1 MRLLLLIFFMIT
13 SMSSYVFAN
22 EDGTYVNNDGY
33 FKSRGFVGIYGTYTD
48 YNKDYLE
55 DNKIS
60 GGGFAYVNV
69 VNTIYGNAMIGIGS
83 VYEYTK
89 LKKSTYTG
97 LVDNTAIQL
106 NIAYK
111 TSSKMVNAWGGVGF
125 TLNFYD
131 VLFTSYKNGAM
142 NLDVRKHQYEMLAG
156 LDLFVGAEYLLTK
169 NGLVG
174 IFMEARYSF
183 NENFVIN
190 TTLDET
196 NADGTSIVLKEA
208 ISPFNLKIALGISLN
223 F

>member
-1 MRLLLLIFFMIT
+1 MRLLLLIFFIIA

-48 YNKDYLE
+48 YNKDYFA

-60 GGGFAYVNV
+60 GGGFAYVNI

-83 VYEYTK
+83 VYEYTTVK
-89 LKKSTYTG
+89 NSTYTG

-131 VLFTSYKNGAM
+131 VLFKNYKNGAV
-142 NLDVRKHQYEMLAG
+142 NLDIGRHQYKMLAG
-156 LDLFVGAEYLLTK
+156 IDLFAGAEYLLTK

-174 IFMEARYSF
+174 IFMEVRYSF
-183 NENFVIN
+183 NENFVVN
-190 TTLDET
+190 TTLSET
-196 NADGTSIVLKEA
+196 NADGTSIILRD
-208 ISPFNLKIALGISLN
+208 ILSPFNLKIALGISLN